1 VTTSRQIGAAGAPI
15 VLRYEPAE
23 DGGLPREM
31 SAELALPAIKG
42 SGILVDQG
50 DDNYAGV
57 LLVSIPP
64 LTASAMGV
72 LGMPKPGRDLSFL
85 VIIGATF
92 PPPGIQIGFGF
103 AVTGIGGVV
112 GVNRRIDRDAL
123 LAAIIDGSA
132 ADLLFPEDP
141 IGRAGAIIADLPALF
156 PPAPGSVVAGPM
168 FQLSWGG
175 RMVAASLAVLT
186 EVSDRVRVSIIGM
199 LTVAIP
205 DPDAPLMLLR
215 ATFLGQIDPGVP
227 SVLFIAS
234 LTGSNI
240 VGMPLT
246 GDLCVVMRGGADAT
260 FVLSA
265 GGFHPQFRVP
275 RGVPS
280 LRRLGLDLSPSPAIE
295 IRCEAYLAIT
305 TNTLQFGCRI
315 ELVAEVA
322 GCGLRGHLGFDVLVQ
337 WHPHVAFIAQMSAGI
352 AIEVAGESL
361 CGVDLDFALSGPT
374 PWRAQ
379 GRGSVSLFLFEVS
392 FDFDEQWGSPP
403 PALPATAPDLGR
415 ELRDA
420 LGAPEAWT
428 VHGATGGAGGVRL
441 TGAAERSVG
450 AGQRVHPRGSLTA
463 RQRRVPLG
471 ISIERYDHQP
481 VAAQIWDIVGARLG
495 DGPAPA
501 AQEMRDQ
508 FAPGQFLALTDDQQ
522 LSRPSFEQFRA
533 GVDLIGARDVVM
545 PDPRP
550 ADLDFETKVILGD
563 DRGLRIDLLGGLA
576 LLAVETMAAA
586 GDVADP
592 LWWQAPAAVVTVL
605 PDPPVTIASMW
616 SMSALADVPAGATET
631 ELRQAVAAAGRA
643 GVAVVEAWEVD

>member
-1 VTTSRQIGAAGAPI
+1 
-15 VLRYEPAE
+15 
-23 DGGLPREM
+23 M
-31 SAELALPAIKG
+31 SADLALPVIRG

-72 LGMPKPGRDLSFL
+72 LGMPRPGRDLSFL
-85 VIIGATF
+85 VVIGATF

-103 AVTGIGGVV
+103 AVTGVGGVV
-112 GVNRRIDRDAL
+112 GVNRRTDRDAL
-123 LAAIIDGSA
+123 LRAIVDGSA
-132 ADLLFPEDP
+132 ADLLFPADP
-141 IGRAGAIIADLPALF
+141 IGRAGAIIAALPALF

-168 FQLSWGG
+168 FQLGWGG
-175 RMVAASLAVLT
+175 RMVSASLAVLT
-186 EVSDRVRVSIIGM
+186 EVSDRVRLSIIGT

-205 DPDAPLMLLR
+205 DPEAPLMLLR
-215 ATFLGQIDPGVP
+215 ATFLGQMDPGAP
-227 SVLFIAS
+227 SVFFVAS

-275 RGVPS
+275 RGVPT
-280 LRRLGLDLSPSPAIE
+280 LRRLGLDLSPSPAID
-295 IRCEAYLAIT
+295 IRCESYLAIT
-305 TNTLQFGCRI
+305 TNTLQFGARV

-337 WHPHVAFIAQMSAGI
+337 WQPHVAFVAQMSAGI
-352 AIEVAGESL
+352 AVEVAGHSL

-379 GRGSVSLFLFEVS
+379 GRGSVHLFLFTVS

-403 PALPATAPDLGR
+403 PALATAAPDLGR
-415 ELRDA
+415 ELRAA
-420 LGAPEAWT
+420 LSAAEAWT
-428 VHGATGGAGGVRL
+428 VHRAASGAGGVRL
-441 TGAAERSVG
+441 TAAAQRSVG
-450 AGQRVHPRGSLTA
+450 AGQRVDPHGSLTA

-471 ISIERYDHQP
+471 VSIERFDHQA
-481 VAAQIWDIVGARLG
+481 VAAQTWEIVEARLG

-501 AQEMRDQ
+501 AQEIRDQ

-522 LSRPSFEQFRA
+522 LSRPSFEQFRS

-550 ADLDFETKVILGD
+550 ADLDFETKVILD
-563 DRGLRIDLLGGLA
+563 EDRGQRVDLLAGLA

-586 GDVADP
+586 GDVGDP
-592 LWWQAPAAVVTVL
+592 LWWQPPAAVVVVL
-605 PDPPVTIASMW
+605 PEPPVTVASTW
-616 SMSALADVPAGATET
+616 SMTALRDIPTGATET
-631 ELRQAVAAAGRA
+631 ELRQAVAAAGRP
-643 GVAVVEAWEVD
+643 GVAVVEAWELD